1 MVDAVT
7 PTLEICSD
15 PRSVSEAAAEF
26 IAGTIVATVAA
37 QNRCAIALAG
47 GRTPRGTY
55 GLLAERHGD
64 RVPWSSVH
72 VFWGDERCVPPDD
85 PDSNF
90 GMAKDTL
97 LGRVLIPPRNVHR
110 IQGERSPADAAEAY
124 EAELRAF
131 FPRDF
136 PLPAFDCVILGAG
149 ADGHTASL
157 FPGSWALDEANRWA
171 MAVEAPDGVPCRHR
185 VTLTLP
191 AINASK
197 TVLFLITGAD
207 KSRGLRD
214 LCRDPATPA
223 ATPAGLVRPGRE
235 LRVFADEAATGEW
248 PGGTRP

>member
-1 MVDAVT
+1 MVDAVK
-7 PTLEICSD
+7 PILEICSD
-15 PRSVSEAAAEF
+15 PRSLGDAAAEF
-26 IAGTIVATVAA
+26 IAGTIIATVAA
-37 QNRCAIALAG
+37 KKSCAIALAG

-55 GLLAERHGD
+55 GLLAERYGD
-64 RVPWSSVH
+64 KVPWSSVH
-72 VFWGDERCVPPDD
+72 VFWGDERCVPPED
-85 PDSNF
+85 PLSNF
-90 GMAKDTL
+90 RTANEML
-97 LGRVLIPPRNVHR
+97 LGRVPIPPQNVHR

-131 FPRDF
+131 FPRDC

-157 FPGSWALDEANRWA
+157 FPGSWALEEANRWA
-171 MAVEAPDGVPCRHR
+171 VAVEAPDGVPCRHR

-207 KSRGLRD
+207 KRFSLRD

-223 ATPAGLVRPGRE
+223 ATPAGRVCPGKE
-235 LRVFADEAATGEW
+235 LRVFADVAAAGEGFARTL
-248 PGGTRP
+248 P